1 MPIDKSRRSFL
12 TRDLLGSGVR
22 LLEELIGSDSAETPK
37 RDYFESFESCYP
49 LLSEAGEML
58 IEEAVR
64 RGIRVEGRSRED
76 IARDLFAHME
86 KT

>member
-1 MPIDKSRRSFL
+1 MPVDKNRRSFL

-22 LLEELIGSDSAETPK
+22 LLEELTGSNRVEEPK
-37 RDYFESFESCYP
+37 RDYFESFESCYS

>member
-1 MPIDKSRRSFL
+1 MPVDKSRRSFF
-12 TRDLLGSGVR
+12 TRDLLGAGVK
-22 LLEELIGSDSAETPK
+22 LFEELTGSNETEAPK

-64 RGIRVEGRSRED
+64 RGIRVEGRSREE
-76 IARDLFAHME
+76 IARDIFAQME
-86 KT
+86 KA

>member
-1 MPIDKSRRSFL
+1 MPVDESRRGFL
-12 TRDLLGSGVR
+12 TRDLLGAGIK
-22 LLEELIGSDSAETPK
+22 LLEELTGSKKVEAPK
-37 RDYFESFESCYP
+37 QDYFESFESCYP

-64 RGIRVEGRSRED
+64 RGIRVEGRSREE
-76 IARDLFAHME
+76 IARDLFAHMG

>member
-1 MPIDKSRRSFL
+1 MPVDKSRRHFL
-12 TRDLLGSGVR
+12 TRDLIGSGVR
-22 LLEELIGSDSAETPK
+22 LIEELIGPNRVKDPK

-64 RGIRVEGRSRED
+64 RGIRVEGRSREE
-76 IARDLFAHME
+76 IARDLFSYLE

>member
-1 MPIDKSRRSFL
+1 MAVDKSRRDFF

-22 LLEELIGSDSAETPK
+22 LLEELIGLNRVEDPK

-64 RGIRVEGRSRED
+64 RGIRVEGRSREE
-76 IARDLFAHME
+76 IARDLFSHLE

>member
-12 TRDLLGSGVR
+12 TRDLLGSGVK
-22 LLEELIGSDSAETPK
+22 LLEELTGSNRAEEPK

-64 RGIRVEGRSRED
+64 RGIQVEGRSRED
-76 IARDLFAHME
+76 IARDLFAHMG

>member
-12 TRDLLGSGVR
+12 TRDLIGAGVR
-22 LLEELIGSDSAETPK
+22 LLEELIGTDRAEGPK
-37 RDYFESFESCYP
+37 RDYFESFESCHP

-64 RGIRVEGRSRED
+64 RGVRVEGRSREE
-76 IARDLFAHME
+76 IARDIFAPM
-86 KT
+86 KKA

>member
-1 MPIDKSRRSFL
+1 MPVDKSRRSFL
-12 TRDLLGSGVR
+12 TRDLLRAGVR
-22 LLEELIGSDSAETPK
+22 LLEEVTGTNRAETPK

-64 RGIRVEGRSRED
+64 RGIRVEGRSREE
-76 IARDLFAHME
+76 IARELFAHME
-86 KT
+86 KG